1 MSMLAFCSASITM
14 YELISSGAGSCFQP
28 EMWNPQP
35 LPAFSGR
42 SQFSGQKF
50 SSATLLLSE
59 YSFGK
64 QNDTVDWGCTCV
76 LDSKQRPAPGTTWA
90 WCSSAA
96 AALGRT
102 PWTRRTLFGAS
113 PPGPPQWL
121 NPPRTPHATPWGGG
135 ALPLFQKK
143 TRQSPSV
150 SQYPVRHSGI
160 QKENYQKKCSENGPI
175 QIENIPSAPDV
186 DNPQGGVWVKNQS
199 VTHKKP
205 VTPWRSSLD

>member
-135 ALPLFQKK
+135 GHCHSSKKNPSITFSQSIPGPPLWDPKRKLPKK
-143 TRQSPSV
+143 MFRKWSNTNRK
-150 SQYPVRHSGI
+150 YPLGTG
-160 QKENYQKKCSENGPI
+160 C
-175 QIENIPSAPDV
+175 
-186 DNPQGGVWVKNQS
+186 
-199 VTHKKP
+199 
-205 VTPWRSSLD
+205 